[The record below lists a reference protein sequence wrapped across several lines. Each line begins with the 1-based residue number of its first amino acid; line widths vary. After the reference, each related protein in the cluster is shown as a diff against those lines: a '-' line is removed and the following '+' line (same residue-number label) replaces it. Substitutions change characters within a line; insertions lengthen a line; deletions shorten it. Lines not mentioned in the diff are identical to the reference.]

1 MISNILGKKQRVTVN
16 RADSNP
22 SASDPPGG
30 SPEPAAGSRNGR
42 RRSREREL
50 RILEAALRLFGEKGF
65 EATTVS
71 AICED
76 AGVSEATLY
85 EYFKSKEQVLFSI
98 AELYTRR
105 EVDRLKELRHYIHDP
120 REKLRA
126 TIQSYLEF
134 YQRNP
139 LYTSVALLTLKANRN
154 FVQSPAYAV
163 VREASRPIVEAF
175 REGVEAG
182 LFRPELDGSLVRNMV
197 LGFIEHLTIQWI
209 VVGRPDDIS
218 HYRDTIHE
226 MVMRAIEK
234 PRQTPEHVLRID
246 VRGAAADPVP
256 DRPADP
262 EDRGHPDR
270 R

>member
-1 MISNILGKKQRVTVN
+1 M
-16 RADSNP
+16 NP
-22 SASDPPGG
+22 TATDPEVELPRGDDA
-30 SPEPAAGSRNGR
+30 PPDAGSRNGR
-42 RRSREREL
+42 RRNREREL

-71 AICED
+71 AICAA

-105 EVDRLKELRHYIHDP
+105 EVDRLQELRHFIHDP

-126 TIQSYLEF
+126 SIQAYLEF

-154 FVQSPAYAV
+154 FVRSRAYAV
-163 VREASRPIVEAF
+163 VQEASRPIVEAF
-175 REGVEAG
+175 AEGVAAG

-209 VVGRPDDIS
+209 VVGRPENIS
-218 HYRDTIHE
+218 QYRDTIHE

-234 PRQTPEHVLRID
+234 PRRSDERVLRID
-246 VRGAAADPVP
+246 IRGGNAEIVP
-256 DRPADP
+256 DDRDDP
-262 EDRGHPDR
+262 EARSES
-270 R
+270 